1 MEDMAR
7 DPAEWRSQMKDHERK
22 ELERAERMR
31 DVAAE
36 NLRVVTKKLKDRVI
50 KRMRRAKERGNG

>member
-1 MEDMAR
+1 
-7 DPAEWRSQMKDHERK
+7 MKDHERK